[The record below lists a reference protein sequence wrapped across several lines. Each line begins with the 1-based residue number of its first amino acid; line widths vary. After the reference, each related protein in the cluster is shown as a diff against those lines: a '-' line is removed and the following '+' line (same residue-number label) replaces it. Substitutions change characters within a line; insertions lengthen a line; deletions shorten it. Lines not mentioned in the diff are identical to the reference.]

1 MANRHAHK
9 KLRAEIRDRMIAT
22 GEGYQT
28 ARQHILAR
36 TRAGTYPRPR
46 FISGENR
53 ETVAVDLVP
62 LTFFGLPVTLAI
74 GDAGLFST
82 VTVIRHAPPSVAF
95 PLVAWL
101 RPRGV
106 N

>member
-1 MANRHAHK
+1 MANRHSHK
-9 KLRAEIRDRMIAT
+9 KLRAEIRDRMIST

-28 ARQHILAR
+28 ARQRILAC
-36 TRAGTYPRPR
+36 TRAGAYQRAHLA
-46 FISGENR
+46 R
-53 ETVAVDLVP
+53 EDRKTPAVDLIP

-74 GDAGLFST
+74 GDAGFFNT
-82 VTVIRHAPPSVAF
+82 VTVIRHAPKSLAF

-101 RPRGV
+101 RPRGM